1 MRRVEFCGDPMMPF
15 SPTKYFGYDV
25 FSNGSVNSPISRRR
39 SRMEPKVFVG
49 RGKGGMM
56 EDDMYFVFIDCV
68 YTNYIFVYDL

>member
-1 MRRVEFCGDPMMPF
+1 MWRSNDPLQEEEPD
-15 SPTKYFGYDV
+15 GAEGV
-25 FSNGSVNSPISRRR
+25 F
-39 SRMEPKVFVG
+39 G